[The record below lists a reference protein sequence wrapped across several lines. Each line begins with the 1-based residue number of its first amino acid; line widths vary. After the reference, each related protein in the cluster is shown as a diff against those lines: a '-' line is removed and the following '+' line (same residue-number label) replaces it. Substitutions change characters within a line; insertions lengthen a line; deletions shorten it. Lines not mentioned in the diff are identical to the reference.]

1 MKKMELAMIQLIYTA
16 YEPSPLTP
24 VLYDNVNS
32 YESFNGLIRES
43 YYGIFCSSLITRFGK
58 LKISD
63 GGTLDDYER
72 IESYLKSR
80 ITYEQI
86 IGVTTINHGRYGPF
100 YLVTHIDGVPVI
112 NAEVS
117 GKSYYTL
124 YNSIQRNVG
133 GREKYTAYIEDCI
146 KQRLIVDKEGILER
160 IMAEPEYYPT
170 AVAILVKGLPMYE
183 HFPVLEKEESDIYFH
198 IFGLLVRKKLL

>member
-1 MKKMELAMIQLIYTA
+1 MLRVIYTA
-16 YEPSPLTP
+16 YEPSELTP

-32 YESFNGLIRES
+32 YESFDGIIIES

-72 IESYLKSR
+72 IETYLKSR

-86 IGVTTINHGRYGPF
+86 IGVTIHHGCYGPF
-100 YLVTHIDGVPVI
+100 YLVTHIDGFPVT

-124 YNSIQRNVG
+124 YKSIQRNVG
-133 GREKYTAYIEDCI
+133 GRDKYAAYIEDCI

-170 AVAILVKGLPMYE
+170 AVAILVKGLPMSD
-183 HFPVLEKEESDIYFH
+183 HIAILEKEESDIYFH